1 MVQFL
6 PEAKD
11 FGVSLTKYMKYKNV
25 DIGDK
30 PTKEQ
35 FKEYVS
41 RMGYILDVEYWYNKY
56 DARRWLTK
64 KKTPIQSLETLIN
77 VINGI
82 VIQRRKS
89 NRDTNTGKK
98 IKQTSVPKPTA
109 STKKEKINASDVVKL
124 SLDERKKL
132 YEKIDSIPKKGRTK
146 QQKLIRKKLR
156 RSFTEQEIKDIERR
170 KRKEYYNRLLEDKR
184 WKEFR
189 LKVLSER
196 GNKCECCGGT
206 DILQIHHTFYI
217 SGKMPWEYDIKDMR
231 VLCKECHQRIHNI
244 IQ

>member
-1 MVQFL
+1 
-6 PEAKD
+6 
-11 FGVSLTKYMKYKNV
+11 MKYKNV
-25 DIGDK
+25 EIGDK

-35 FKEYVS
+35 FQEYVS

-56 DARRWLTK
+56 DAKGWQTK
-64 KKTPIQSLETLIN
+64 RKYPIKSLEAIIN

-82 VIQRRKS
+82 VIRRRNS

-98 IKQTSVPKPTA
+98 IKQALSPKK
-109 STKKEKINASDVVKL
+109 SKNIKKEKANAADVVKL

-132 YEKIDSIPKKGRTK
+132 YEKIDSIPKKERTK
-146 QQKLIRKKLR
+146 QQKLIRRLLR
-156 RSFTEQEIKDIERR
+156 RSFTAQEIKDIERR

-206 DILQIHHTFYI
+206 DILQIHHTFYMRC
-217 SGKMPWEYDIKDMR
+217 KMPWEYDIKDMR
-231 VLCKECHQRIHNI
+231 VLCRTCHQKIHHLI
-244 IQ
+244 

>member
-1 MVQFL
+1 
-6 PEAKD
+6 
-11 FGVSLTKYMKYKNV
+11 MKYKNV
-25 DIGDK
+25 EIGDK

-35 FKEYVS
+35 FQEYIS
-41 RMGYILDVEYWYNKY
+41 RKGYNIDVDFWYDKY
-56 DARRWLTK
+56 DAKGWQTK
-64 KKTPIQSLETLIN
+64 RKYPIKSLEAIIN
-77 VINGI
+77 VINGV
-82 VIQRRKS
+82 VIRRIKS
-89 NRDTNTGKK
+89 NRDANTGKK
-98 IKQTSVPKPTA
+98 IKQALSPKK
-109 STKKEKINASDVVKL
+109 SKNIKKEKTNAVDVVKL

-146 QQKLIRKKLR
+146 QQKLIRRLLR
-156 RSFTEQEIKDIERR
+156 RSFSAQEIKEIERR

-206 DILQIHHTFYI
+206 DVLQIHHTFYI
-217 SGKMPWEYDIKDMR
+217 SGKMPWEYDINDMR
-231 VLCKECHQRIHNI
+231 VLCRTCHQRIHNI

>member
-1 MVQFL
+1 
-6 PEAKD
+6 
-11 FGVSLTKYMKYKNV
+11 MKYKNV
-25 DIGDK
+25 EIGDR

-41 RMGYILDVEYWYNKY
+41 RMGYILDVDYWYNKY
-56 DARRWLTK
+56 DARGWQTK
-64 KKTPIQSLETLIN
+64 KKCPIKSLETIIN

-98 IKQTSVPKPTA
+98 IKQTLSPKKPA
-109 STKKEKINASDVVKL
+109 KTKKEKINAEDVVKL

-132 YEKIDSIPKKGRTK
+132 YYKIDSIPKKGRTK
-146 QQKLIRKKLR
+146 KQKQIRKKLR
-156 RSFTEQEIKDIERR
+156 RSFTAQVLKDIESH
-170 KRKEYYNRLLEDKR
+170 KRKEYYNRLLKDKR

-189 LKVLSER
+189 LKVMSER
-196 GNKCECCGGT
+196 GSRCECCGGT

-217 SGKMPWEYDIKDMR
+217 SGKMPWEYDINDMR
-231 VLCKECHQRIHNI
+231 VLCQKCHQRIHHLI
-244 IQ
+244 

>member
-1 MVQFL
+1 
-6 PEAKD
+6 
-11 FGVSLTKYMKYKNV
+11 MKYKNV
-25 DIGDK
+25 EIGDK

-56 DARRWLTK
+56 DARGWITKK
-64 KKTPIQSLETLIN
+64 KKTPIVSLENIID

-82 VIQRRKS
+82 VIRRRKS

-98 IKQTSVPKPTA
+98 IKQTLPPKKPA
-109 STKKEKINASDVVKL
+109 NTKKGKINVADVVKL
-124 SLDERKKL
+124 SIDERKKL
-132 YEKIDSIPKKGRTK
+132 YEKIDSIPKKERTK
-146 QQKLIRKKLR
+146 QQKLIRRLLR
-156 RSFTEQEIKDIERR
+156 RSFSAQEIKEIERR
-170 KRKEYYNRLLEDKR
+170 KHKEYYNRLLEDKR

-196 GNKCECCGGT
+196 GNRCECCGGT
-206 DILQIHHTFYI
+206 HILQIHHTFYI

-231 VLCKECHQRIHNI
+231 VLCKKCHQRIHNI

>member
-1 MVQFL
+1 
-6 PEAKD
+6 
-11 FGVSLTKYMKYKNV
+11 MKYKNV
-25 DIGDK
+25 EIGDK

-35 FKEYVS
+35 FQEYVS
-41 RMGYILDVEYWYNKY
+41 RMGYVLDVDYWYNKY
-56 DARRWLTK
+56 DARRWITK

-98 IKQTSVPKPTA
+98 IKQTSVPKQTA

-196 GNKCECCGGT
+196 GSRCECCGGT

-217 SGKMPWEYDIKDMR
+217 SGKMPWEYDINDMR
-231 VLCKECHQRIHNI
+231 VLCRTCHQRIHNI

>member
-1 MVQFL
+1 
-6 PEAKD
+6 
-11 FGVSLTKYMKYKNV
+11 
-25 DIGDK
+25 
-30 PTKEQ
+30 
-35 FKEYVS
+35 
-41 RMGYILDVEYWYNKY
+41 MGYILDVEYWYKKY
-56 DARRWLTK
+56 DARGWQTK
-64 KKTPIQSLETLIN
+64 KKCPIKSLETIIN

-98 IKQTSVPKPTA
+98 IKQTLSPKKPA
-109 STKKEKINASDVVKL
+109 NTKKEKINVADVVKL

-132 YEKIDSIPKKGRTK
+132 YYKIDSIPKKGRTK
-146 QQKLIRKKLR
+146 QQKLIRRKLR

-196 GNKCECCGGT
+196 GDKCECCGGT

-217 SGKMPWEYDIKDMR
+217 IGKMPWEYDINDMR
-231 VLCKECHQRIHNI
+231 VLCRTCHQKIHHLI
-244 IQ
+244 

>member
-1 MVQFL
+1 
-6 PEAKD
+6 
-11 FGVSLTKYMKYKNV
+11 MKYKNV
-25 DIGDK
+25 EIGDK

-35 FKEYVS
+35 FQEYIS
-41 RMGYILDVEYWYNKY
+41 RKGYDIDVDFWYDKY
-56 DARRWLTK
+56 DAKGWQTK
-64 KKTPIQSLETLIN
+64 RKYPIKSLEAIIN

-82 VIQRRKS
+82 VIRRRNS

-98 IKQTSVPKPTA
+98 IKQALSPKK
-109 STKKEKINASDVVKL
+109 SKNIKKEKTNAADVVKL

-146 QQKLIRKKLR
+146 QQKLIRRLLR
-156 RSFTEQEIKDIERR
+156 RSFSAQEIKEIERR
-170 KRKEYYNRLLEDKR
+170 KRKEYYNHLLEDKR

-206 DILQIHHTFYI
+206 DVLQIHHTFYI
-217 SGKMPWEYDIKDMR
+217 KSKMPWEYEINDMR
-231 VLCKECHQRIHNI
+231 VLCKRCHQRIHNI
-244 IQ
+244 MQ

>member
-1 MVQFL
+1 
-6 PEAKD
+6 
-11 FGVSLTKYMKYKNV
+11 MKYKNV
-25 DIGDK
+25 EIGDR

-56 DARRWLTK
+56 DAKGWQTK
-64 KKTPIQSLETLIN
+64 KKCPIKSLEAIVN
-77 VINGI
+77 VINGV

-98 IKQTSVPKPTA
+98 IKQTLPPKKPA
-109 STKKEKINASDVVKL
+109 DKKKEKINVEDVVKL

-146 QQKLIRKKLR
+146 KQKQILRKLR
-156 RSFTEQEIKDIERR
+156 RSFTAQVLKEIESH
-170 KRKEYYNRLLEDKR
+170 KRKEYYSRLLKDKR

-189 LKVLSER
+189 LKVMSER

-206 DILQIHHTFYI
+206 HILQIHHTFYI
-217 SGKMPWEYDIKDMR
+217 SGKMPWEYNINDMR
-231 VLCKECHQRIHNI
+231 VLCRTCHQRIHNI
-244 IQ
+244 I

>member
-1 MVQFL
+1 
-6 PEAKD
+6 
-11 FGVSLTKYMKYKNV
+11 MKYRNI
-25 DIGDK
+25 DIGNR

-35 FKEYVS
+35 FQEYVS
-41 RMGYILDVEYWYNKY
+41 KAGFLIDVDYWYDKY
-56 DARRWLTK
+56 DKRNWLTK
-64 KKTPIQSLETLIN
+64 NNTEIKSLETIVN

-82 VIQRRKS
+82 VVQRRKHH
-89 NRDTNTGKK
+89 RDTNTGKA
-98 IKQTSVPKPTA
+98 IKQPLTL
-109 STKKEKINASDVVKL
+109 KKETKAKKEEITAENAIKL
-124 SLDERKKL
+124 SFDERINL

-146 QQKLIRKKLR
+146 RQKLIRRILR
-156 RSFTEQEIKDIERR
+156 RSFTAQEIKEIERR

-206 DILQIHHTFYI
+206 HILQIHHTFYI
-217 SGKMPWEYDIKDMR
+217 SGKMPWEYDINDMR
-231 VLCKECHQRIHNI
+231 VLCRTCHQKIHDI

>member
-1 MVQFL
+1 
-6 PEAKD
+6 
-11 FGVSLTKYMKYKNV
+11 MKYKNV
-25 DIGDK
+25 EIGDK

-35 FKEYVS
+35 FQEYVS

-56 DARRWLTK
+56 DARGWQTK
-64 KKTPIQSLETLIN
+64 KKCPIKSLETIIN

-98 IKQTSVPKPTA
+98 IKQTLPPKKPTNP
-109 STKKEKINASDVVKL
+109 KKEKINVADVIKL

-156 RSFTEQEIKDIERR
+156 LSFSAQVIKEIDSHKH
-170 KRKEYYNRLLEDKR
+170 KEYYKHLLEDKR

-189 LKVLSER
+189 LKVMSVR

-206 DILQIHHTFYI
+206 HILQIHHTFYI
-217 SGKMPWEYDIKDMR
+217 NGKMPWEYDIKDMR
-231 VLCKECHQRIHNI
+231 VLCIMCHQKIHNH
-244 IQ
+244 

>member
-1 MVQFL
+1 
-6 PEAKD
+6 
-11 FGVSLTKYMKYKNV
+11 MKYKNV
-25 DIGDK
+25 EIGDR

-41 RMGYILDVEYWYNKY
+41 RMGYILDVDYWYNKY
-56 DARRWLTK
+56 DARGWQTK
-64 KKTPIQSLETLIN
+64 KKCPIKSLEAIVN

-109 STKKEKINASDVVKL
+109 SAKKEKINVADVVKL

-156 RSFTEQEIKDIERR
+156 RSFTAQVLKEIDSHKH
-170 KRKEYYNRLLEDKR
+170 KEYYKHLLKDKR

-196 GNKCECCGGT
+196 GSKCECCGGT
-206 DILQIHHTFYI
+206 DILQIHHTFYMR
-217 SGKMPWEYDIKDMR
+217 GKMPWEYDIKDMR
-231 VLCKECHQRIHNI
+231 VLFKKCHQRIHNI

>member
-1 MVQFL
+1 
-6 PEAKD
+6 
-11 FGVSLTKYMKYKNV
+11 MKYKNV

-35 FKEYVS
+35 FQEYVS

-56 DARRWLTK
+56 DSKGWQTK
-64 KKTPIQSLETLIN
+64 NKCPIKSLETIIN

-98 IKQTSVPKPTA
+98 IKQALSPKK
-109 STKKEKINASDVVKL
+109 SKNIKKEKANAADVVKL

-132 YEKIDSIPKKGRTK
+132 YEKIDSIPKKERTK
-146 QQKLIRKKLR
+146 QQKLIRRLLR
-156 RSFTEQEIKDIERR
+156 RSFTAQEIKEIERR

-206 DILQIHHTFYI
+206 DVLQIHHTFYI
-217 SGKMPWEYDIKDMR
+217 RGKMPWEYDINDMR
-231 VLCKECHQRIHNI
+231 VLCRTCHQRIHNI

>member
-1 MVQFL
+1 
-6 PEAKD
+6 
-11 FGVSLTKYMKYKNV
+11 MKYKNV
-25 DIGDK
+25 EIGDK

-35 FKEYVS
+35 FQEYIS
-41 RMGYILDVEYWYNKY
+41 RNGFNIDVDYWYNKY
-56 DARRWLTK
+56 DARGWLTK

-98 IKQTSVPKPTA
+98 IKQTLSPKKPA
-109 STKKEKINASDVVKL
+109 NTKKEKINAEDVVKL

-146 QQKLIRKKLR
+146 QQKLIRRLLR
-156 RSFTEQEIKDIERR
+156 RSFTAQEIKEIERR

-206 DILQIHHTFYI
+206 DVLQIHHTFYI
-217 SGKMPWEYDIKDMR
+217 RGKMPWEYEINDMR
-231 VLCKECHQRIHNI
+231 VLCKRCHQRIHNI
-244 IQ
+244 Q

>member
-1 MVQFL
+1 
-6 PEAKD
+6 
-11 FGVSLTKYMKYKNV
+11 MKYKNV
-25 DIGDK
+25 EIGDK

-35 FKEYVS
+35 FQEYVS

-56 DARRWLTK
+56 DARGWQTK
-64 KKTPIQSLETLIN
+64 KKCPIKSLETIIN

-82 VIQRRKS
+82 VIRRRES

-98 IKQTSVPKPTA
+98 IKQTLSPKKPA
-109 STKKEKINASDVVKL
+109 SAKKEKINAADVVKL

-146 QQKLIRKKLR
+146 QQKLIRRLLR
-156 RSFTEQEIKDIERR
+156 RSFTAQEIKEIERR

-206 DILQIHHTFYI
+206 DVLQIHHTFYI
-217 SGKMPWEYDIKDMR
+217 RCKMPCEYDINDMR
-231 VLCKECHQRIHNI
+231 KKNKKCHQRIHNI
-244 IQ
+244 Q

>member
-1 MVQFL
+1 
-6 PEAKD
+6 
-11 FGVSLTKYMKYKNV
+11 MKYKNV

-35 FKEYVS
+35 FQEYVS
-41 RMGYILDVEYWYNKY
+41 RMGYILDVDYWYNKY
-56 DARRWLTK
+56 DARGWQTK
-64 KKTPIQSLETLIN
+64 KKCPIKSLEAIIN

-82 VIQRRKS
+82 VIRRRKS

-98 IKQTSVPKPTA
+98 IKQTLSPKKPA
-109 STKKEKINASDVVKL
+109 NTKKEKINAADVVKL

-132 YEKIDSIPKKGRTK
+132 YYKIDSIPKKGRTK

-156 RSFTEQEIKDIERR
+156 RSFTAQVLKEIESH

-196 GNKCECCGGT
+196 GSKCECCGGT

-217 SGKMPWEYDIKDMR
+217 SGKMPWEYEIKDMR
-231 VLCKECHQRIHNI
+231 VLCIMCHQRTHNI

>member
-1 MVQFL
+1 
-6 PEAKD
+6 
-11 FGVSLTKYMKYKNV
+11 MKYKNV
-25 DIGDK
+25 EIGDK

-35 FKEYVS
+35 FQEYIS
-41 RMGYILDVEYWYNKY
+41 RKGYNIDVDFWYDKY
-56 DARRWLTK
+56 DAKGWQTK
-64 KKTPIQSLETLIN
+64 KKCPIKSLEAIIN

-82 VIQRRKS
+82 VIRRRNS

-98 IKQTSVPKPTA
+98 IKQALSPQK
-109 STKKEKINASDVVKL
+109 SKNIKKEKANAADVVKL

-146 QQKLIRKKLR
+146 QQKLIRRLLR
-156 RSFTEQEIKDIERR
+156 RSFTAQEIKEIERR
-170 KRKEYYNRLLEDKR
+170 KRKEYYSRLLEDKR

-206 DILQIHHTFYI
+206 DVLQIHHTFYI
-217 SGKMPWEYDIKDMR
+217 RGKMPWEYDINDMR
-231 VLCKECHQRIHNI
+231 VLCKRCHQRIHNI
-244 IQ
+244 Q

>member
-1 MVQFL
+1 
-6 PEAKD
+6 
-11 FGVSLTKYMKYKNV
+11 MKYKNV

-217 SGKMPWEYDIKDMR
+217 SGKMPWEYNIDDMR
-231 VLCKECHQRIHNI
+231 VLCRTCHQRTHNI

>member
-1 MVQFL
+1 
-6 PEAKD
+6 
-11 FGVSLTKYMKYKNV
+11 MKYKNV
-25 DIGDK
+25 EIGDK

-35 FKEYVS
+35 FQEYIS
-41 RMGYILDVEYWYNKY
+41 RNGFNIDVDYWYNKY
-56 DARRWLTK
+56 DARGWLTK
-64 KKTPIQSLETLIN
+64 KKTPIQSLETIIN

-98 IKQTSVPKPTA
+98 IKQTLSPKKPA
-109 STKKEKINASDVVKL
+109 NTKKEKINAADVVKL
-124 SLDERKKL
+124 SLDERKNL
-132 YEKIDSIPKKGRTK
+132 YYKIDSIPKKGRTK
-146 QQKLIRKKLR
+146 QQKLIRRLLR
-156 RSFTEQEIKDIERR
+156 RSFTAQEIKEIERR

-189 LKVLSER
+189 LKVMSER

-231 VLCKECHQRIHNI
+231 VLCKKCHQRIHNI
-244 IQ
+244 T

>member
-1 MVQFL
+1 
-6 PEAKD
+6 
-11 FGVSLTKYMKYKNV
+11 MKYKNV
-25 DIGDK
+25 EIGDK

-35 FKEYVS
+35 FQEYIS
-41 RMGYILDVEYWYNKY
+41 RNGFNIDVDYWYNKY
-56 DARRWLTK
+56 DARGWLTK

-109 STKKEKINASDVVKL
+109 SAKKEKINAEDVVKL
-124 SLDERKKL
+124 NLDERKKL

-146 QQKLIRKKLR
+146 QQKLIRRLLR
-156 RSFTEQEIKDIERR
+156 RSFTAQEIKEIERR

-196 GNKCECCGGT
+196 GNKCEFCGGT
-206 DILQIHHTFYI
+206 DVLQIHHTFYI
-217 SGKMPWEYDIKDMR
+217 RGKMPWEYDIKDMR
-231 VLCKECHQRIHNI
+231 VLCKKCHQRIHNI
-244 IQ
+244 Q

>member
-1 MVQFL
+1 
-6 PEAKD
+6 
-11 FGVSLTKYMKYKNV
+11 MKYKNV
-25 DIGDK
+25 EIGDK

-35 FKEYVS
+35 FQEYVS

-56 DARRWLTK
+56 DARGWQTK

-98 IKQTSVPKPTA
+98 IKQTLAPKPTA
-109 STKKEKINASDVVKL
+109 SAKKEKINAADVVKL
-124 SLDERKKL
+124 SLDERKNL
-132 YEKIDSIPKKGRTK
+132 YYKIDSIPKKGRTK
-146 QQKLIRKKLR
+146 QQKLIRRLLR
-156 RSFTEQEIKDIERR
+156 RSFSAQEIKEIERR

-196 GNKCECCGGT
+196 GSRCECCGGT
-206 DILQIHHTFYI
+206 DILQIHHTFYT
-217 SGKMPWEYDIKDMR
+217 SGKMPWEYEINDMR
-231 VLCKECHQRIHNI
+231 VLCKKCHQRIHNI
-244 IQ
+244 Q

>member
-1 MVQFL
+1 
-6 PEAKD
+6 
-11 FGVSLTKYMKYKNV
+11 MKYKNV
-25 DIGDK
+25 EIGDK

-35 FKEYVS
+35 FQEYIS
-41 RMGYILDVEYWYNKY
+41 RKGYNIDVDFWYNKY
-56 DARRWLTK
+56 DAKDWQTK
-64 KKTPIQSLETLIN
+64 KKCPIKSLEAIVN

-98 IKQTSVPKPTA
+98 IKQTSVPKKPA
-109 STKKEKINASDVVKL
+109 NTKKEKINAEDVVKL

-156 RSFTEQEIKDIERR
+156 RSFTAQVLKEIDSHKH
-170 KRKEYYNRLLEDKR
+170 KEYYKHLLKDKR

-189 LKVLSER
+189 LKVMSER
-196 GNKCECCGGT
+196 GSRCECCGGT

-231 VLCKECHQRIHNI
+231 VLCKKCHQRIHNI
-244 IQ
+244 I

>member
-1 MVQFL
+1 
-6 PEAKD
+6 
-11 FGVSLTKYMKYKNV
+11 MKYKNV

-35 FKEYVS
+35 FQEYVS
-41 RMGYILDVEYWYNKY
+41 RNGFNIDVDYWYNKY
-56 DARRWLTK
+56 NAKGWITK
-64 KKTPIQSLETLIN
+64 KKTPIKSLEAIVN
-77 VINGI
+77 VINGV

-89 NRDTNTGKK
+89 NRDANTCYK
-98 IKQTSVPKPTA
+98 IKQTLVPKKQA
-109 STKKEKINASDVVKL
+109 NIKKEKTSVADVVKL

-146 QQKLIRKKLR
+146 QQKLIRRLLR
-156 RSFTEQEIKDIERR
+156 RSFSAQEIKEIERR

-189 LKVLSER
+189 LKVMSER

-206 DILQIHHTFYI
+206 DVLQIHHTFYI
-217 SGKMPWEYDIKDMR
+217 RGKMPWEYDINDMR
-231 VLCKECHQRIHNI
+231 VLCKKCHQRIHNI

>member
-1 MVQFL
+1 
-6 PEAKD
+6 
-11 FGVSLTKYMKYKNV
+11 MKYKNV
-25 DIGDK
+25 EIGDK

-35 FKEYVS
+35 FQEYIS
-41 RMGYILDVEYWYNKY
+41 RKGYNIDVDFWYNKY
-56 DARRWLTK
+56 DAKGWQTK
-64 KKTPIQSLETLIN
+64 KKCPIKSLEAIIN

-82 VIQRRKS
+82 VIRRRKS

-98 IKQTSVPKPTA
+98 IKQTSVPKLPA
-109 STKKEKINASDVVKL
+109 NTKKEKINVADVVKL

-146 QQKLIRKKLR
+146 KQKQILKKLR
-156 RSFTEQEIKDIERR
+156 LSFSVQVIKEIESH

-189 LKVLSER
+189 LKVMSER

-206 DILQIHHTFYI
+206 HILQIHHTFYI
-217 SGKMPWEYDIKDMR
+217 SGKMPWEYDVNDMR
-231 VLCKECHQRIHNI
+231 VLCRMCHQKVHKH
-244 IQ
+244 

>member
-1 MVQFL
+1 
-6 PEAKD
+6 
-11 FGVSLTKYMKYKNV
+11 MKYKNV

-35 FKEYVS
+35 FQEYVS
-41 RMGYILDVEYWYNKY
+41 RKGFNIDVDFWYNKY
-56 DARRWLTK
+56 EARGWQTK
-64 KKTPIQSLETLIN
+64 KKCPIKSLEAIIN
-77 VINGI
+77 VINGV

-170 KRKEYYNRLLEDKR
+170 KRKEYYNRLLEDRR

-189 LKVLSER
+189 LKVMSER
-196 GNKCECCGGT
+196 GSRCECCGRT

-217 SGKMPWEYDIKDMR
+217 SGKMPWEYDINDMR